1 LRNVVG
7 VLDRDSHRAFE
18 QRFGVPL
25 VPVYGL
31 TEDPMPVL
39 APPGGFPPGWSDKLE
54 SSGRPVDPEVH
65 QIRIVDEE
73 GRDLPPRRTG
83 EIVKRSP
90 ATMVG
95 YFKDPAATAAVL
107 RDGWLATGDLG
118 YLDEDGFLYFVSR
131 KKDVIRRSGE
141 MIAAAEVEVTISSH
155 PGIAEVAVIGVPD
168 PIRSEEVKAFV
179 VLVAGRSPEDVP
191 PVEILEHCAR
201 RLAPFKVPR
210 YIEYREEL
218 PRTATLKL
226 RKEGLRAAEG
236 SHQGE
241 HVFDRQRA
249 ARVTVPRSE

>member
-1 LRNVVG
+1 
-7 VLDRDSHRAFE
+7 
-18 QRFGVPL
+18 
-25 VPVYGL
+25 
-31 TEDPMPVL
+31 MPVL
-39 APPGGFPPGWSDKLE
+39 APRAGFPLEWSDKIE
-54 SSGRPVDPEVH
+54 SSGRPVAPEVH

-73 GRDLPPRRTG
+73 GRDLPPRQVG

-141 MIAAAEVEVTISSH
+141 MIAATEVEAAIASH
-155 PGIAEVAVIGVPD
+155 PGVAEVAVVGVPD

-179 VLVAGRSPEDVP
+179 VLAAGRSPEDVP
-191 PVEILEHCAR
+191 PREILEHCAK

-210 YIEYREEL
+210 YFEYRQEL

-226 RKEGLRAAEG
+226 QKEFLRRG
-236 SHQGE
+236 TQGE
-241 HVFDRQRA
+241 QVFDRESAGR
-249 ARVTVPRSE
+249 